1 MDKSEW
7 ATALSALLTGKAL
20 GVYSRLSE
28 TAALD
33 YDKLKEALL
42 RRYDLTMDGFR
53 CPSRESRPD
62 IGESP
67 EQFIVRLT
75 GYLTRWVELSNT
87 EKSYEE
93 LCDLFIRD
101 QFISA
106 CSKDLAI
113 HIRERSPPGLS
124 ELAKVAEPVSHSSQE
139 TAGHKCYSSSERTA
153 TQSKG
158 PK

>member
-1 MDKSEW
+1 M
-7 ATALSALLTGKAL
+7 LTGKAL
-20 GVYSRLSE
+20 GVYCRLSE

-33 YDKLKEALL
+33 YDEALL
-42 RRYDLTMDGFR
+42 RRYDLPMDGFR

-124 ELAKVAEPVSHSSQE
+124 ELAKVAEQYLIAHRKQLATSATVPPRGQLPSQR
-139 TAGHKCYSSSERTA
+139 GQNRLLIRK
-153 TQSKG
+153 
-158 PK
+158 